1 MKNYL
6 LLQYFLLL
14 VTIIQAQGIY
24 NDGAHIT
31 TSGSSFL
38 VVSRGNF
45 TVTSRS
51 AENPVTLSNLYIM
64 ANASLT
70 VDAQSYLTVN
80 GTLANSSGTD
90 GLILKSNASGTAS
103 LMHNTPAVNVTI
115 ERYFTGN
122 QVLDGKDFHFVSM
135 PLNATGV
142 AAQFMGMYLY
152 RLDIASQSW
161 VSMGSSTTTQ
171 LFNDQ
176 GYMVF
181 YPNTNT
187 TTLFVGRMNNGSFTA
202 ATPCT
207 QPDQYCLVPN
217 PYPSAIDWDSP
228 GLSKVNLYDAYWI
241 WNPDIGNY
249 STYGGQVG
257 TFNAT
262 GKIPVGQGFLVES
275 NAAAPSLVMTNAAR
289 LHDAQEFYKESSEII
304 PEVLHLKVAAN
315 GLADETIVRFSKL
328 ATENKGILDAEKI
341 EGAENAPQLYTLTS
355 ADEKL
360 TINALPH
367 SDVERIVPL
376 NVEYKQNE
384 QLEITASGLES
395 FSQGTSIFLED
406 KLTNTMTN
414 LKTTPSYS
422 FMHQKTDNPMRFN
435 LHFLGVNTVNEAASN
450 DSHIWYGANK
460 INIIIPEMTDIES
473 LIEVYDIAGRILL
486 RKTSSMNSPVSVSFG
501 GFTGVVLV
509 RVAAGSRIF
518 SQKLFIR

>member
-6 LLQYFLLL
+6 LIQYFLLL
-14 VTIIQAQGIY
+14 VTIIQAQTIY

-45 TVTSRS
+45 TLTSRN
-51 AENPVTLSNLYIM
+51 AENPVSLSNLYIM
-64 ANASLT
+64 ADASLT

-80 GTLANSSGTD
+80 GTLANASGTD

-103 LMHNTPAVNVTI
+103 LLHNTPNVSVTI

-142 AAQFMGMYLY
+142 AAQFIGMYLY
-152 RLDIASQSW
+152 RLDIPSQSW

-187 TTLFVGRMNNGSFTA
+187 TTLFVGRMNNGTFTA

-228 GLSKVNLYDAYWI
+228 GLSKVNLYDAFWI
-241 WNPDIGNY
+241 WNPAIGNY

-275 NAAAPSLVMTNAAR
+275 NAASPSLTMSNTAR
-289 LHDAQEFYKESSEII
+289 LHDAQAFYKASNDII
-304 PEVLHLKVAAN
+304 PDVLHLKLVAN
-315 GLADETIVRFSKL
+315 DLADETIVRFSKM

-341 EGAENAPQLYTLTS
+341 EGAENAPQLYSQT
-355 ADEKL
+355 AEDEKL
-360 TINALPH
+360 TINALPYTET
-367 SDVERIVPL
+367 VRIVPL
-376 NVEYKQNE
+376 SVEYQQNE
-384 QLEITASGLES
+384 ELEFIASGLES
-395 FSQGTSIFLED
+395 FSQGISIFLED
-406 KLTNTMTN
+406 KLMNTMTN
-414 LKTTPSYS
+414 LKTTPTYS
-422 FMHQKTDNPMRFN
+422 FIHQTSDNPMRFN
-435 LHFLGVNTVNEAASN
+435 LHFSGVSVLQETENN
-450 DSHIWYGANK
+450 DFHIWYGANR
-460 INIIIPEMTDIES
+460 INVDIPEITGSISE
-473 LIEVYDIAGRILL
+473 IEVYDITGRLML
-486 RKTSSMNSPVSVSFG
+486 SKTASLDSPASIGFDGFRGIALVKVVS
-501 GFTGVVLV
+501 
-509 RVAAGSRIF
+509 AKKIY
-518 SQKLFIR
+518 SQKLLIR

>member
-24 NDGAHIT
+24 NDGAHLT

-64 ANASLT
+64 ADASLT

-103 LMHNTPAVNVTI
+103 LLHNTPSVSVTI

-122 QVLDGKDFHFVSM
+122 QVLDGNDFHFVSM

-228 GLSKVNLYDAYWI
+228 GLSKVNLYDAFWI

-275 NAAAPSLVMTNAAR
+275 NAAAPSLLMTNAAR

-315 GLADETIVRFSKL
+315 GLADETIVRFSKI

-341 EGAENAPQLYTLTS
+341 EGSENAPQLYSLTA

-367 SDVERIVPL
+367 SEVERIVPL
-376 NVEYKQNE
+376 AIEYQQNGQIELNV
-384 QLEITASGLES
+384 SGLES
-395 FSQGTSIFLED
+395 FAQGISIFLED
-406 KLTNTMTN
+406 KLMNTMTN

-422 FMHQKTDNPMRFN
+422 FMHQTTDNPVRFN
-435 LHFLGVNTVNEAASN
+435 LHFFGVNAVNETEPKEFR
-450 DSHIWYGANK
+450 IWYGANR
-460 INIIIPEMTDIES
+460 INISIPEITDYEAV
-473 LIEVYDIAGRILL
+473 IEVYDITGRLML
-486 RKTSSMNSPVSVSFG
+486 SKTTSLEAPSSINFDGFRGIALVKIVS
-501 GFTGVVLV
+501 
-509 RVAAGSRIF
+509 AKKIY
-518 SQKLFIR
+518 SQKVLIP